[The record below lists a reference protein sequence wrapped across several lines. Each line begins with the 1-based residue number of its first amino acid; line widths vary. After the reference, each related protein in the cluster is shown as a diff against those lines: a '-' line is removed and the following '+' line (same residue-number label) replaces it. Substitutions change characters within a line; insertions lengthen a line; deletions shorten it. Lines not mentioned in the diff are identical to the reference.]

1 VTEPDQNKEL
11 TALFQAVHLKH
22 FSSNSRRIDAEF
34 YPYRSLRHTVEWN
47 AGRISA
53 KVSLY
58 FRNAPPHIL
67 EIVALILISKVY
79 RRKVDSALRRIY
91 RSYSHDLQKKIP
103 GPSKRSLS
111 RYVPRGKY
119 YNLQEI
125 FDRLNRDFFSGEIS
139 PVRTGW
145 SLTRSYRRLGFY
157 DDRRKLLVISRV
169 FDHKKVPEQVIRFL
183 VYHEML
189 HIIIPER
196 MGRHR
201 RILHSAEFRR
211 REKQFPGF
219 HEIEVWIKRN
229 LPHL

>member
-1 VTEPDQNKEL
+1 MTGPDQNKDL
-11 TALFQAVHLKH
+11 TALFEAVHRKH
-22 FSSNSRRIDAEF
+22 FSVNGRRIEAEF

-53 KVSLY
+53 RVSLY
-58 FRNAPPHIL
+58 FRNAPQQIL

-79 RRKVDSALRRIY
+79 RRRVDANLRRIY
-91 RSYSHDLQKKIP
+91 RNYSHELQKKIP
-103 GPSKRSLS
+103 APSKRSLA
-111 RYVPRGKY
+111 RYVPAGKY

-125 FDRLNRDFFSGEIS
+125 FDEMNRIFFAGGIS

-196 MGRHR
+196 MGGHR
-201 RILHSAEFRR
+201 RILHPAEFRR
-211 REKQFPGF
+211 RERQYPGY
-219 HEIEVWIKRN
+219 HEIDQWIKHN